1 MEMTEVQR
9 LLWAQSD
16 FVPTALFPRCP
27 HNNLENVSLT
37 TLPSVQSMRH
47 NIVENSATTRLLF
60 ASLDGRIHFLEKCL
74 MRRRKQNTLLNLL
87 LGTGAYLL
95 YSMRDRLGDIED
107 LGDRARKS
115 YETASRRL
123 DRTTDALRG
132 RDHHAL
138 STATALLMGA
148 GAGVG
153 IGMLFAPARGQ
164 KIRADISQRARE
176 SYETASRRIGRASDA
191 LRGQDHHAMS
201 TATALLMGVGA
212 GVGIG
217 MLFAPASG
225 QKTRADV
232 SEKVKDVREKIRVRS
247 SKEPQGASA
256 TYGR

>member
-1 MEMTEVQR
+1 
-9 LLWAQSD
+9 
-16 FVPTALFPRCP
+16 
-27 HNNLENVSLT
+27 
-37 TLPSVQSMRH
+37 
-47 NIVENSATTRLLF
+47 
-60 ASLDGRIHFLEKCL
+60 

-176 SYETASRRIGRASDA
+176 SYETAARRIGRASDA
-191 LRGQDHHAMS
+191 LRGQDHHALS

-212 GVGIG
+212 GVGMG

-225 QKTRADV
+225 LKTRADI
-232 SEKVKDVREKIRVRS
+232 SEKVKDVREKIRVRPAR
-247 SKEPQGASA
+247 EPQAASR

>member
-1 MEMTEVQR
+1 
-9 LLWAQSD
+9 
-16 FVPTALFPRCP
+16 
-27 HNNLENVSLT
+27 
-37 TLPSVQSMRH
+37 
-47 NIVENSATTRLLF
+47 
-60 ASLDGRIHFLEKCL
+60 

-153 IGMLFAPARGQ
+153 IGMLFAPA
-164 KIRADISQRARE
+164 
-176 SYETASRRIGRASDA
+176 
-191 LRGQDHHAMS
+191 
-201 TATALLMGVGA
+201 
-212 GVGIG
+212 
-217 MLFAPASG
+217 SG